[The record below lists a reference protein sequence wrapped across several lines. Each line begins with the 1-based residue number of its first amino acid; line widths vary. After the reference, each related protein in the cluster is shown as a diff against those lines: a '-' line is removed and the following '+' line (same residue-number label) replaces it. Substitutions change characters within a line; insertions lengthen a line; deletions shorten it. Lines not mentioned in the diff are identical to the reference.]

1 MFELLRKI
9 IPRKLVTLM
18 RFYQIYNVKY
28 GHSNFVNGFVCDGG
42 DRPLPWVTYPCIEFL
57 NRLNL
62 KDCNVFEYGSG
73 SSTLYW
79 SEKSKSVI
87 SVEKDEQ
94 WFKKVKSG
102 LPSNCNLN
110 LVDTDIDYINNINQ
124 SKCEFDIVVID
135 GAVRYPCAQEALK
148 NISDRGLII
157 LDNTEW
163 YPRTAELLTSAG
175 YTQIDFIG
183 FPPINAF
190 PSTTSIFYKSNELI
204 NRKLEQNQW
213 APIGGRYL
221 DAYDDKVFEEIDAQY
236 IKSKQ

>member
-1 MFELLRKI
+1 MKEFLRKI
-9 IPRKLVTLM
+9 IPRKILTLV
-18 RFYQIYNVKY
+18 RFYQIFNTKY
-28 GHSNFVNGFVCDGG
+28 GHSNIINGFVHDGNNS
-42 DRPLPWVTYPCIEFL
+42 PLPWITYPCIEFL

-79 SEKSKSVI
+79 SQKSRTVT
-87 SVEKDEQ
+87 SVEKDRL
-94 WFKKVKSG
+94 WFDKVQAA
-102 LPSNCNLN
+102 LPSNCVLSH
-110 LVDTDIDYINNINQ
+110 VGEDIDYIDHINHYGR
-124 SKCEFDIVVID
+124 KFDIIIID

-148 NISDRGLII
+148 NIAERGIII

-163 YPRTAELLTSAG
+163 YPETAMLLTSSG

-190 PSTTSIFYKSNELI
+190 TSATSIFYRSNELL
-204 NRKLEQNQW
+204 NNKLEQNHW

-221 DAYDDKVFEEIDAQY
+221 DAYDDKVIEDIDEQY
-236 IKSKQ
+236 LQV